1 MLASVT
7 RNYSSNDLDDVSDDA
22 DNHPSLELMDTRSV
36 WDAGLD
42 NDSTEHLTDEF
53 IVSVSD
59 DTDDRS
65 EEGNRFV
72 DTAQHAAMKMS
83 KATVIPQAPAPA
95 PAPAPAA
102 ALPAIQQANPAPGLI
117 APQAPLSG
125 ASKCCVMGL
134 ALMPAIVTASS
145 IVATM
150 ELNFASQETKYSEE
164 SQIFA
169 LLGFGSSLL
178 SAAAVCAIA
187 INRIRIAQLADS
199 ALNVFRQ

>member
-22 DNHPSLELMDTRSV
+22 DNHPPLELINIRST

-42 NDSTEHLTDEF
+42 DNSPEHLTNEF

-59 DTDDRS
+59 DTNDRS

-102 ALPAIQQANPAPGLI
+102 APPAIQQANPAPALI
-117 APQAPLSG
+117 APQAPVSR
-125 ASKCCVMGL
+125 AAKCCVMGL

-145 IVATM
+145 IVATV
-150 ELNFASQETKYSEE
+150 ELNFASQETKYSNE

-169 LLGFGSSLL
+169 LLGFGLSLL
-178 SAAAVCAIA
+178 SAAAVCGIT